1 MKKLILLISV
11 SLLVCLFIYVFY
23 RTEKTV
29 INQLFLSIFSIESYR
44 GLKHAVSTFLPLNE
58 YLIYS
63 LPEGL
68 WILSITITSKF
79 FYLKLAGRKF
89 NFVFAPL
96 AFAIGLE
103 ICQLLHI
110 TNGTFDFIDIGFSV
124 FFWLAAYIFV
134 ETNDREENIAK
145 SIGMKTASCLASYSI
160 VYLAH
165 VIH

>member
-1 MKKLILLISV
+1 MLN
-11 SLLVCLFIYVFY
+11 SLSKYFI
-23 RTEKTV
+23 
-29 INQLFLSIFSIESYR
+29 
-44 GLKHAVSTFLPLNE
+44 G
-58 YLIYS
+58 
-63 LPEGL
+63 
-68 WILSITITSKF
+68 F
-79 FYLKLAGRKF
+79 FGVKWLRIKSF
-89 NFVFAPL
+89 PF
-96 AFAIGLE
+96 GLE